1 MPCCIGTEMQALH
14 GNDAAALTAAIS
26 KTTKNRR
33 AISIILA
40 LYRLSVLMLHC
51 LGVARTMLSNL
62 KAQEIVDSLNC
73 LPVLA

>member
-1 MPCCIGTEMQALH
+1 MQALH

-51 LGVARTMLSNL
+51 LSVARTMLSNL